1 MIIAVGCDHGGFD
14 LKEAVIEVL
23 RQEGHEVRDFGTMS
37 RESVD
42 YPDFARAVAGAVA
55 AGEAGLG
62 VLMCGT
68 GIGVSITANK
78 VPGIRA
84 ALCAEPYS
92 ARMARQH
99 NDANVLCMGARVV
112 GPGLAQD
119 IVRAFLSARFE
130 GGRHARRVDKIRTI
144 ELEFA
149 PSPPG
154 ERDTGR

>member
-1 MIIAVGCDHGGFD
+1 MIVAVGCDHGGFD
-14 LKEAVIEVL
+14 LKEAVLEVL
-23 RQEGHEVRDFGTMS
+23 RAEGHEVRDFGTMS

-42 YPDFARAVAGAVA
+42 YPDFALAVARAVA

-99 NDANVLCMGARVV
+99 NDANVLCLGARVV

-119 IVRAFLSARFE
+119 IVRAFLNGQFE
-130 GGRHARRVDKIRTI
+130 GGRHARRVEKIRGI
-144 ELEFA
+144 ERETGLLA
-149 PSPPG
+149 PPQQAG
-154 ERDTGR
+154 G